1 MTIADHLT
9 IAHPSTKQH
18 KSFIAWWALVTCLLV
33 VSLAGCGA
41 WGGGTPTPTAD
52 QAAPTSADSSS
63 VQPGTTAPATA
74 VPPSPGPQ
82 TNPVSRDGVVDGGSF
97 SLGVP
102 AFPSSWNP
110 WSLTP
115 FQLNPVLDA
124 MTPRFF
130 ATAADGTLH
139 WDATWLTGQPV
150 VVGGST
156 PGFGPPVP
164 TMTVTYNLNPK
175 AAWNDGTL
183 ISVADFQATW
193 QACVAE
199 PGPAC
204 ADRGFDHVTAVDQG
218 NDSHQVV
225 VTYDTQYASWPY
237 TFARGPFR
245 AAMVSADVRDQPWTS
260 LVGTSPDFSGPYVVS
275 SSKQSTVTLTRNP
288 RWWGATPKLDTITV
302 SVVADADIELSYLRQ
317 DIDGFW
323 VTDPNLFSQAS
334 TLSGIVVR
342 RNLGADAR
350 FLVMNCAQGPLSDP
364 IVRQAVLSGLDR
376 DEISQSD
383 LAGLKP
389 NVPALDSVVWRSA
402 QPQYVDQTLQS
413 KTSFDP
419 ATAKAL
425 LDQAG
430 WVVANNGF
438 RSRLGVDLTWD
449 FLIPQGD
456 SLVENEAFNLRVQL
470 AAIGVRLTLNYV
482 DPSTLADLESSG
494 QYAMTVVTQSYTT
507 PAAAGQRY
515 ATGNQWG
522 YSNSDV
528 DALAKQAL
536 SQTDSSTQADILDQL
551 ATAVWQDVPVLPLY
565 EVPET
570 LMVRDGLANYGPDDL
585 GSILWENVGWV
596 S

>member
-1 MTIADHLT
+1 MVL
-9 IAHPSTKQH
+9 
-18 KSFIAWWALVTCLLV
+18 
-33 VSLAGCGA
+33 SLAGCGA
-41 WGGGTPTPTAD
+41 LGGGKPTPSSD
-52 QAAPTSADSSS
+52 QSAPPPSDTTSGT
-63 VQPGTTAPATA
+63 PGTPAPATA

-82 TNPVSRDGVVDGGSF
+82 TNPVNRDSLIDGGSF
-97 SLGVP
+97 SLGVSG
-102 AFPSSWNP
+102 FPSSWNP
-110 WSLTP
+110 WSMSP

-130 ATAADGTLH
+130 ATGADGTLH
-139 WDATWLTGQPV
+139 WDATWLAGQPV

-156 PGFGPPVP
+156 PGYGPPVP
-164 TMTVTYNLNPK
+164 TMTVTYDLNPK
-175 AAWNDGTL
+175 AVWSDGTP

-199 PGPAC
+199 AGPAC

-218 NDSHQVV
+218 SDPHQVV
-225 VTYDTQYASWPY
+225 VSYDTQYASWPY

-245 AAMVSADVRDQPWTS
+245 AGMVSDDVRDQPWTS
-260 LVGTSPDFSGPYVVS
+260 LAGTSQDFSGPYVVS

-288 RWWGATPKLDTITV
+288 RWWGAYPKLDTITV
-302 SVVADADIELSYLRQ
+302 AVVADADIELSYLRQ

-323 VTDPNLFSQAS
+323 VTDPNLSAQTS

-342 RNLGADAR
+342 RSLGADAR
-350 FLVMNCAQGPLSDP
+350 FLVMNCAQGPLSDQA
-364 IVRQAVLSGLDR
+364 VRQAVLSGLDR
-376 DEISQSD
+376 GEVSQSD

-389 NVPALDSVVWRSA
+389 STPALDSVVWRSA
-402 QPQYVDQTLQS
+402 QPQYVDQTPDS
-413 KTSFDP
+413 T
-419 ATAKAL
+419 ATLDVTAAKAL
-425 LDQAG
+425 LDQDG
-430 WVVANNGF
+430 WVVGDDGF

-482 DPSTLADLESSG
+482 DPSTVPDLLSSG
-494 QYAMTVVTQSYTT
+494 QYAMTAVTLPYTT
-507 PAAAGQRY
+507 PLASGQRY

-522 YSNSDV
+522 YSNPDV

-536 SQTDSSTQADILDQL
+536 GQTDTATQAGILDQL
-551 ATAVWQDVPVLPLY
+551 ATAVWQDVPVIPLY